1 MEVSGRYR
9 LVRGTEGDGT
19 LVRRGLRVL
28 VGGPEG
34 KAGVPVRGGAGKVA
48 EIEAKVEGFLA
59 YAQSVGV
66 DYTRQVLALSTAGG
80 EEEGEGVIEGMCLW
94 VPAPGR
100 TAMLFGPAL
109 SEFPE
114 AAKGTELAI
123 VGALEDAKREGVV
136 LVQSMM
142 EPADAAGKTVFAAAG
157 LTQLATLTYMERRPP
172 VHAPEFTL
180 PGEFRMEPYS
190 AGTHALFARAILGSY
205 EKTLDCPALSG
216 VREIEDIIAGHKAV
230 GGTGGFDPQL
240 WGVLMRGEEPVG
252 CLLLG
257 EIAARRALELVY
269 LGLVS
274 EVRGRGLGRV
284 LMQRVLAIGSRRRF
298 EVATLAVDAA
308 NGPAAALYR
317 RCGYTSV
324 AQRIAMIRRLG

>member
-9 LVRGTEGDGT
+9 LVRGVEDAA
-19 LVRRGLRVL
+19 LVRRGLFVL
-28 VGGPEG
+28 VGGPEVRP
-34 KAGVPVRGGAGKVA
+34 GVPMRGSVA
-48 EIEAKVEGFLA
+48 DHEMKVEGFLA

-66 DYTRQVLALSTAGG
+66 DYTRQVVALGKNLAG
-80 EEEGEGVIEGMCLW
+80 EEVIEGMCLW
-94 VPAPGR
+94 VPSPGR
-100 TAMLFGPAL
+100 TAMLFGPSL

-114 AAKGTELAI
+114 AAKGTEAAI
-123 VGALEDAKREGVV
+123 AGALEDARRAGIV

-172 VHAPEFTL
+172 MHAPEFQL
-180 PGEFRMEPYS
+180 PGDLRMEPYS

-230 GGTGGFDPQL
+230 GGPSGFDPHL
-240 WGVLMRGEEPVG
+240 WGVLIEGEKPVG

-269 LGLVS
+269 LGLLP

-284 LMQRVLAIGSRRRF
+284 LMQRVLSIASRRRF
-298 EVATLAVDAA
+298 DVATLAVDAA
-308 NGPAAALYR
+308 NGPAVALYR

-324 AQRIAMIRRLG
+324 AQRIAMIRRLA